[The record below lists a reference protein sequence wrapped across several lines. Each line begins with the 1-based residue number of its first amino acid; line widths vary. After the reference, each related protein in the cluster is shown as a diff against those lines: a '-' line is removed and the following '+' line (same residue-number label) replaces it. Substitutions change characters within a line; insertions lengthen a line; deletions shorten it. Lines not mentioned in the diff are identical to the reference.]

1 MSLLLILFCVVQF
14 FVGLLTGNLVNTAR
28 GLLGGIVGLQ
38 VFNCLAYANEPP
50 LLDVKYLLSVQVV
63 AFSIANAF
71 DVAAL
76 PSVLPLMFV
85 VVAEY
90 FPLEI

>member
-1 MSLLLILFCVVQF
+1 MSLLLILFCVIQF
-14 FVGLLTGNLVNTAR
+14 FVGLLTGNLIATAR

-38 VFNCLAYANEPP
+38 VYNCLAYANEKPV
-50 LLDVKYLLSVQVV
+50 LDVKYLLSVQIV
-63 AFSIANAF
+63 AFSIANFF
-71 DVAAL
+71 DVAVL

-85 VVAEY
+85 VAAEY